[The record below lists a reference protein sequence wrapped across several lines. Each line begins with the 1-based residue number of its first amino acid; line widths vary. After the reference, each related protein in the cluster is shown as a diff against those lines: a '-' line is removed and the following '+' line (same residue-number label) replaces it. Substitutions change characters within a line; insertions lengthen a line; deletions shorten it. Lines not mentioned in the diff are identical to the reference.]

1 MAVADPRRTH
11 PSDRLRHIGYGLLA
25 IACVAASMGRSL
37 VVASVSVAPGQVLAL
52 IVAIGLPLLSYVR
65 MRPARRETI
74 ATGLALATL
83 AFVGLAYIVGKP
95 YHTDVVAA
103 EHRAAQLFVS
113 GQDPYATFDLPEAL
127 ARFNLDPQLATH
139 LENGAVVHTYN
150 YPAVSFLVIA
160 PFVWLG
166 GDDIRW
172 FYLVEVMLLAV

>member
-1 MAVADPRRTH
+1 
-11 PSDRLRHIGYGLLA
+11 
-25 IACVAASMGRSL
+25 MGRE
-37 VVASVSVAPGQVLAL
+37 P
-52 IVAIGLPLLSYVR
+52 
-65 MRPARRETI
+65 I
-74 ATGLALATL
+74 AAGLALATF
-83 AFVGLAYIVGKP
+83 AFVGRAYIVGKP
-95 YHTDVVAA
+95 YHADVVAA

-150 YPAVSFLVIA
+150 YPAVSFLVLA

-172 FYLVEVMLLAV
+172 VYLVEGMLLAVIAAPQLRPAWRSIAIAT